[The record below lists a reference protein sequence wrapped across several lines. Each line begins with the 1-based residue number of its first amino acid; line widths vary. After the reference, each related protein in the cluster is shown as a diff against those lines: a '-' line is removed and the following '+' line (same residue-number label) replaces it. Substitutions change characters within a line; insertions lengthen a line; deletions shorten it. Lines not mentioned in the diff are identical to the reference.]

1 MKNWLIDFLCC
12 PVCGG
17 NLTVKSFE
25 DSGNEILNGM
35 LLCECQRWYPII
47 DGLPRILWGEHRG
60 DYLEFISNYERDI
73 SKYSINLELTSK
85 ITTKKRVRDTF
96 TTIWDRFP
104 RFGIDDKDKEKFYDN
119 WMSQK
124 LGFDNVDDL
133 YGFISSKKKIL
144 EVGVGSAQ
152 KLKMIGEHTSGKVVG
167 LDISSS
173 AEHAYKTTREMSN
186 VTVIQADLFA
196 APLKRGMFDFI
207 ISDGVLHHTPDTKK
221 AFLSITPLLA
231 NGGEISIRVY
241 NKQGPIRE
249 FCDDL
254 IRSNTTKMSEEECW
268 EFCKKITKFSESI
281 AKTKC
286 EIEIPEDIPIIG
298 FKKGKYDLQ
307 RFMYY
312 NIFKCF
318 YNEAF
323 TSDEN
328 NLVNFD
334 WYHPYD
340 AHRHTEEEVRQWYVE
355 AGLKDIKIFNPES
368 GISATGRL
376 K

>member
-196 APLKRGMFDFI
+196 PPLKRGMLDFI

-221 AFLSITPLLA
+221 MA
-231 NGGEISIRVY
+231 NFSTLISFVSL
-241 NKQGPIRE
+241 G
-249 FCDDL
+249 
-254 IRSNTTKMSEEECW
+254 S
-268 EFCKKITKFSESI
+268 
-281 AKTKC
+281 
-286 EIEIPEDIPIIG
+286 
-298 FKKGKYDLQ
+298 
-307 RFMYY
+307 
-312 NIFKCF
+312 
-318 YNEAF
+318 
-323 TSDEN
+323 
-328 NLVNFD
+328 
-334 WYHPYD
+334 
-340 AHRHTEEEVRQWYVE
+340 
-355 AGLKDIKIFNPES
+355 
-368 GISATGRL
+368 
-376 K
+376 